1 MKQEILRME
10 RVCCREQG
18 VTQLDGFNLSIL
30 AGEIVGLLPVNSH
43 GLTTLLRLLQR
54 NTPLHYGYVYYKER
68 QINTWREFKKRNN
81 RFGLIQSE
89 SCLVE
94 GLTAADN
101 IFVLRPGFRKW
112 LLRPRIFR
120 EQLAPFLEG
129 IGISIPADAYI
140 EELTDFERVV
150 VDVLKSVVAGCK
162 LIVLRDISADIC
174 ETELEKIHLLL
185 KHYAKDGISFLYIDY
200 HFEELQQIC
209 DKVALMSNG
218 RIIKILQGESL
229 TPESLYAY
237 TGAYIGKVRQQIRLH
252 ELGKSKGGYLFQVRN
267 TSGSLRGMIN
277 GLSFTDGH
285 NRLEPEASS
294 LRGMINGLSFTVAP
308 GECVVLQNV
317 DVQIFGE
324 LLALLS
330 GETLPENGEI
340 LLDGKPAGF
349 EMGGN
354 IAVIQELPTKT
365 MIFNELSYFDNLC
378 FLLDRRLP
386 EIWRDNSVREGVR
399 REYAEILGHDIFDM
413 RVDALSEAQKYD
425 LIYARVVM
433 QHPKVVF
440 CVQPF
445 RQADMELRMH
455 IMDHMQMLLDK
466 GMALVILAVNLAD
479 SLSLADKLIRIRRDK
494 PEEVYLRN
502 EFSTMPVNAP
512 WIELYRESR

>member
-1 MKQEILRME
+1 
-10 RVCCREQG
+10 
-18 VTQLDGFNLSIL
+18 
-30 AGEIVGLLPVNSH
+30 
-43 GLTTLLRLLQR
+43 
-54 NTPLHYGYVYYKER
+54 
-68 QINTWREFKKRNN
+68 
-81 RFGLIQSE
+81 
-89 SCLVE
+89 
-94 GLTAADN
+94 
-101 IFVLRPGFRKW
+101 
-112 LLRPRIFR
+112 LRPRIFK

-140 EELTDFERVV
+140 EELTDFERVIV
-150 VDVLKSVVAGCK
+150 EVLKSVVAGCR

-185 KHYAKDGISFLYIDY
+185 KHYAKEGISFLYIDY

-252 ELGKSKGGYLFQVRN
+252 EPGKSKGSFFFQVRN
-267 TSGSLRGMIN
+267 TSGSIHG
-277 GLSFTDGH
+277 S
-285 NRLEPEASS
+285 
-294 LRGMINGLSFTVAP
+294 INGLSFTVAP

-324 LLALLS
+324 LLSLLS
-330 GETLPENGEI
+330 GEALPENGEI
-340 LLDGKPAGF
+340 LLDGKPAGLD
-349 EMGGN
+349 MGGN

-399 REYAEILGHDIFDM
+399 REYAEILGHDVFDM
-413 RVDALSEAQKYD
+413 RVDTLSEVQKYH
-425 LIYARVVM
+425 LVYARVVM
-433 QHPKVVF
+433 QNPKVVF

-455 IMDHMQMLLDK
+455 IMEHMQMLLDK
-466 GMALVILAVNLAD
+466 GMALVILTVNLAD